1 MRSRQNPTPA
11 AAEETSRG
19 IQQAT
24 EIGLQLGPVRIGV
37 GSAACRRHS
46 KCIHSTLAALG
57 PPAGCFVFLS
67 AQTRFPFTQHEK
79 TFYCTHYGSHL
90 LPSDNKVSCP
100 LNPNPLL
107 GGTAVETRRRF
118 YRRGY
123 QRQPVFPFKSDEPA
137 FQPGGP
143 PFGLRLNQ
151 LRDGVMQALTAA
163 FCLVGLGHLA
173 FLWAVSKNKPFA
185 DSHSR
190 GCPLIRG

>member
-19 IQQAT
+19 TQQAT

-46 KCIHSTLAALG
+46 KCIHSTLAASPPRNVALG
-57 PPAGCFVFLS
+57 PPAGRFVFLS

-90 LPSDNKVSCP
+90 L

-107 GGTAVETRRRF
+107 GRTGGGTRRRV
-118 YRRGY
+118 YGTGY
-123 QRQPVFPFKSDEPA
+123 QRQPAFHFKSDEPE
-137 FQPGGP
+137 FQSGRSH
-143 PFGLRLNQ
+143 FGLRLNQ

-185 DSHSR
+185 DSHNR